1 LQDEFAAL
9 LHDYWKNPSTVV
21 HNVLKDTTL
30 WSTDLTKYAGLAD
43 AIQEYLNA
51 YQTVGILETIQKINA
66 HHG

>member
-1 LQDEFAAL
+1 
-9 LHDYWKNPSTVV
+9 
-21 HNVLKDTTL
+21 L